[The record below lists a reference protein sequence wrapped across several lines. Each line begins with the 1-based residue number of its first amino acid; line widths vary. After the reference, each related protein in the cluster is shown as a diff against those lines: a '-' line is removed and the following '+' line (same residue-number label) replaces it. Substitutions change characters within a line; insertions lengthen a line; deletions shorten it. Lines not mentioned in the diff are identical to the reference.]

1 MAAATSWEARRER
14 AITASR
20 SGPRAGASSSP
31 ASSIA
36 RPPSCSRSTIASS
49 AISPPTCR
57 GARPPGTSSRAPCPS
72 GCSACSSPHSR
83 RYWTPPPG
91 RSSAAPVRAKRWSL
105 SVPLDG
111 FTLAEHGAIA
121 REAEALGYTDAWSFE
136 VDGLDCFTPLAPVAL
151 TTGMRVGTA
160 IANVFT
166 RGPAT
171 LAVSAAGLA
180 ELAPGRFCLGIGAG
194 SQPIVET
201 WNGGRFER
209 PATRVR
215 EMTEVLRRALAGERV
230 VFRGETLA
238 VDGFRLTRPPAEPV
252 PIHIAALRPGMLSVA
267 GELGDGAIINWL
279 AAADVPRSVR
289 VVREAAERA
298 GRDPD
303 GIEITARLI
312 INVDPPSADSDV
324 AMRRHVAA
332 YLNVPVYRAFH
343 EWLGRSPALQPMWD
357 AWASG
362 DRRAAVAAIPD
373 AVMGDL
379 IIRGSMPEI
388 RAHVRRYLDAG
399 VDTAFL
405 SISTLES
412 DPDRRRAVIVAAVR
426 ALAPSA

>member
-1 MAAATSWEARRER
+1 M
-14 AITASR
+14 
-20 SGPRAGASSSP
+20 
-31 ASSIA
+31 
-36 RPPSCSRSTIASS
+36 
-49 AISPPTCR
+49 
-57 GARPPGTSSRAPCPS
+57 
-72 GCSACSSPHSR
+72 
-83 RYWTPPPG
+83 
-91 RSSAAPVRAKRWSL
+91 RAKRLSL

-111 FTLAEHGAIA
+111 FTLAEHGPLA
-121 REAEALGYTDAWSFE
+121 REAERLGYTDAWSFE
-136 VDGLDCFTPLAPVAL
+136 VDGIDCFTPLAAVAL
-151 TTGMRVGTA
+151 ATQMRVGTA
-160 IANVFT
+160 IANVYT

-215 EMTEVLRRALAGERV
+215 EMAQILRRVLAGERV
-230 VFRGETLA
+230 VFRGETLS

-252 PIHIAALRPGMLSVA
+252 PIHIAALRPGMLRVA
-267 GELGDGAIINWL
+267 GEVGDGAIINWL
-279 AAADVPRSVR
+279 AADDVPRSVH
-289 VVREAAERA
+289 VVREAARKA

-303 GIEITARLI
+303 SVEITARLL
-312 INVDPPSADSDV
+312 INVDPPSPASDLAVRRQV
-324 AMRRHVAA
+324 AG

-343 EWLGRSPALQPMWD
+343 EWLGRGEALGPMWE
-357 AWASG
+357 AWTSG
-362 DRRAAVAAIPD
+362 DRKTAVAAVPD
-373 AVMGDL
+373 EVVGDL

-405 SISTLES
+405 SVSTLEA
-412 DPDRRRAVIVAAVR
+412 DPARMRAVLADAVR